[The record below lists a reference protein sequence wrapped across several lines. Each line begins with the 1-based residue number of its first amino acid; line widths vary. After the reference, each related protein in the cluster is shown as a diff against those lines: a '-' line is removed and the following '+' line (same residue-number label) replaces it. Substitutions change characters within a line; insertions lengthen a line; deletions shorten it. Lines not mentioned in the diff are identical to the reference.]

1 MGAAESS
8 EAPVP
13 LKQTHEDQMNA
24 LFCEM
29 FGELQTSG
37 HNVTDTMHDS
47 INMIEDN
54 SWVPDKASEYSY
66 CMVFPPMVDVED
78 AEQRYAYFQAT
89 CQKVQKFGLELYC
102 YQGRDKNI
110 YVLMR
115 CPLEVIRK
123 YADDINFKMMLDPFK
138 LEGVAAA
145 GNEEKKIKP
154 FKIRH
159 DPNECQY
166 YPTEVIYARYSMDVD
181 ENLYYRDP
189 THGLKDPFS
198 NSIRARLVAT
208 MLYARP
214 SFRDEPDKF
223 PEAMKFEK
231 RIAEGDLLAYYPL
244 HLPNDLAKLQDVWLN
259 WRVLP
264 WNQPFQS
271 IKNYMGE
278 KVGLYFLFMAHYTRW
293 LIIPAIIG
301 LCFQFASW
309 SYPTL
314 EEGTNAPFL
323 PFFSVIICVWGI
335 IMLEYWKRLESK
347 AALEWG
353 CAGFEAH
360 QEDRPEFQG
369 EAQKS
374 LVTGAEGELYY
385 PPDKRDATICASNS
399 AVMTMIGMVI
409 GIVASIY
416 LMRVYLVYGWGNSAG
431 PGLSAQDASSI
442 ASVLNAILIQTT
454 NFLYQK
460 AAVSLTYAE
469 NYRTQTEQEDALT
482 NKVFAFQ
489 FINSYASFFYL
500 AFFAKQMEA
509 DGCGPKGCM
518 YALGYNLAII
528 FVTQLITGQILQL
541 AVPYGEIVAKKE
553 TEKAKCEEE
562 GISDPE
568 TRPEHEFKLMPYDE
582 SDILGDYTSTAIQYG
597 YLALFVTALPLAA
610 PLALICNISEVKSD
624 AIKMCYL
631 HQRPLPVM
639 VEDIGAFQGIYTLI
653 TLAAVISNSALMKF
667 TMTVMDDV
675 NNDTQW
681 WIFIGFQWVVFAI
694 LIFAQYVIPDESDDI
709 GIQKAR
715 TDWLVSKIIDFIPD
729 DDDKMTQDE
738 ELEDLTLVDYEDF
751 GGLEIKDGANCC
763 DCCVEMGA
771 DCCECCKTCGW
782 DDIVRKISM
791 EVSPERL
798 AMKNSNLKP
807 LDPPTKD
814 EEAAAG
820 L

>member
-1 MGAAESS
+1 MGAEQSTEATA
-8 EAPVP
+8 APV
-13 LKQTHEDQMNA
+13 KVTHESKMND

-29 FGELQTSG
+29 FGEFEVSG
-37 HNVTDTMHDS
+37 NNTTDTMHDN

-54 SWVPDKASEYSY
+54 SWIPDKASEYSY
-66 CMVFPPMVDVED
+66 CMVFPPMTDVED
-78 AEQRYAYFQAT
+78 AESRHAYFQAT
-89 CQKVQKFGLELYC
+89 CRKVQKFGLELYC
-102 YQGRDKNI
+102 FTGRDKNV

-123 YADDINFKMMLDPFK
+123 YADDINFKMMLSPPK
-138 LEGVAAA
+138 LAAA
-145 GNEEKKIKP
+145 CAKGNKEKNIKP
-154 FKIRH
+154 FTIRH
-159 DPNECQY
+159 DPNECIY
-166 YPTEVIYARYSMDVD
+166 HPTEAIYAPYSLNVEED
-181 ENLYYRDP
+181 LYYRD
-189 THGLKDPFS
+189 THHGQSDPFS
-198 NSIRARLVAT
+198 NPIRARLVAT

-214 SFRDEPDKF
+214 SFRDEPDKI

-231 RIAEGDLLAYYPL
+231 RIAEGELLGYYPL
-244 HLPNDLAKLQDVWLN
+244 HLPNDLAKLQEVWLN

-264 WNQPFQS
+264 WNQPFKA

-301 LCFQFASW
+301 FFFQIGSW
-309 SYPTL
+309 SYGTL

-323 PFFSVIICVWGI
+323 PVFSAIICVWGI

-353 CAGFEAH
+353 CAGFEAQ
-360 QEDRPEFQG
+360 QEDRPEFEG
-369 EAQKS
+369 ENKVS
-374 LVTGAEGELYY
+374 LVTGAAGELYY

-399 AVMTMIGMVI
+399 AVITMIGAVI

-416 LMRVYLVYGWGNSAG
+416 LMRVYLVYGWNNNEG
-431 PGLSAQDASSI
+431 PHMTPTNASTI
-442 ASVLNAILIQTT
+442 ASVLNAVLIQVS

-460 AAVSLTYAE
+460 AAVNLTNAE

-500 AFFAKQMEA
+500 AFFAQQMEA
-509 DGCGPKGCM
+509 DGCGPSGCM

-528 FVTQLITGQILQL
+528 FVTQLVSGQILQL

-553 TEKAKCEEE
+553 AEKMKCEEE
-562 GISDPE
+562 GNTEPE
-568 TRPEHEFKLMPYDE
+568 TRPEHEFKLVPYDE

-610 PLALICNISEVKSD
+610 PLALICNLSEVKSD

-653 TLAAVISNSALMKF
+653 TLAAVISNSGLMKF
-667 TMTVMDDV
+667 TMTVMDDMS
-675 NNDTQW
+675 DDRQW
-681 WIFIGFQWVVFAI
+681 WIFIGFQWIVFAI
-694 LIFAQYVIPDESDDI
+694 LIFAQFVIPDETDDI
-709 GIQKAR
+709 ATQKGR
-715 TDWLVSKIIDFIPD
+715 TEWLVKKIIDEVED
-729 DDDKMTQDE
+729 DDGKMTEDDV
-738 ELEDLTLVDYEDF
+738 LEDIVLVDYEDY

-763 DCCVEMGA
+763 DPCVAAGC

-782 DDIVRKISM
+782 DDVIRKISM
-791 EVSPERL
+791 EVSPER
-798 AMKNSNLKP
+798 NIKP
-807 LDPPTKD
+807 LSPPTKE